1 MGYVV
6 GNWSPS
12 TEFEVEKPYRQSDFG
27 HNFYAGQTLA
37 HDARVTLF
45 AWMGDFS
52 HPIEMQESGWSGQLA
67 VPRDL
72 GLNAELELTTTPL
85 PEFEQLRGAS
95 HELGTV
101 PLPAE
106 LVRTGS
112 PFELEVTLPTSV
124 AEAVELCFSTFTG
137 QPFATVGYDSLAGT
151 VFLRRGT
158 PETPWST
165 GYRAAPVEGDT
176 VHLRIVRDV
185 SSIEVFINDCSSTIS
200 SFVFSPGE
208 NEDTVVTARAIGAD
222 AELTDVY
229 WWELESN

>member
-6 GNWSPS
+6 GNWSAG
-12 TEFEVEKPYRQSDFG
+12 TEFEVEKPYRQSDLG
-27 HNFYAGQTLA
+27 HIFYAGQTLA
-37 HDARVTLF
+37 PGGRVTLF

-52 HPIEMQESGWSGQLA
+52 HPIETQVSGWSGQLA

-72 GLNAELELTTTPL
+72 GLNAELE
-85 PEFEQLRGAS
+85 
-95 HELGTV
+95 
-101 PLPAE
+101 
-106 LVRTGS
+106 
-112 PFELEVTLPTSV
+112 VTLPTPV

-137 QPFATVGYDSLAGT
+137 TPFATVGYDSLAGT

-165 GYRAAPVEGDT
+165 GYRATPVEGDT
-176 VHLRIVRDV
+176 IHLRIVRDV

-200 SFVFSPGE
+200 SFVFSPEE
-208 NEDTVVTARAIGAD
+208 NADTVATACANGTD

-229 WWELESN
+229 WWELESNWN